1 MLQLQL
7 QKSLYLLKVHFSI
20 KTCMWYLIG
29 YSYRVGVATHPTII
43 ENLATVCNHLWMQT
57 FSGASWTRFACA
69 CVCVCGGG
77 GGGGAIETYL
87 VVWHPIICTSLE
99 VNNNIISSVLHA
111 NVQPAT
117 ILKFSKAKSRPLQQ
131 VVAKTMPNLNHE
143 ERISWRYLSSW
154 KSDGVPNL
162 IIS

>member
-1 MLQLQL
+1 MWQHTQ
-7 QKSLYLLKVHFSI
+7 QSLKIWLLYVITYECRLSLGRAGQALHVH
-20 KTCMWYLIG
+20 
-29 YSYRVGVATHPTII
+29 
-43 ENLATVCNHLWMQT
+43 
-57 FSGASWTRFACA
+57 
-69 CVCVCGGG
+69 VCVCGGG
-77 GGGGAIETYL
+77 RGRGGAIETYL